1 MAMENIIMENKKGF
15 KETKLGWIPEDWS
28 SYKLSKVLIETK
40 LGGNYK
46 NIADSGGIPLIKMGN
61 IGRGNITLENEYF
74 ISKEEVLSESHLLK
88 NEDILF
94 NTRNTL
100 ELVGKVAIW
109 KNEYPIAYYNSNL
122 LKLSFNNKFISS
134 KDFINFCLNSYNS
147 IKQLRSF
154 ATGTTSVAAIYDRDV
169 KSLKVILPPHS
180 EQIAIANCL
189 SSWVKSIAKLDN
201 LIKSKQ
207 QLKKALMQQLLSGKK
222 RLSRFNKEWEEKRL
236 DFFFD
241 ERSERNNK
249 GSQLLSIGEA
259 GVYPQ
264 DNSNKKDTSN
274 NDKSKYKKICIG
286 DIGYNTMRMWQ
297 GRSALSSLEGIV
309 SPAYTIVKPKEN
321 ADSQFFAYLFK
332 DPAVIHRFFRNSQ
345 GMVSDTLNCRFKDF
359 AIIKLMLPTNK
370 EEQIA
375 IAQVLKT
382 ADQEINLLTNQR
394 NQLQLQKKGLMQQ
407 LLTGK
412 KRLKV

>member
-1 MAMENIIMENKKGF
+1 MGEQDMKNRKGF
-15 KETKLGWIPEDWS
+15 KETKLGWIPEDWEVIEIKDVLTIGS
-28 SYKLSKVLIETK
+28 GKDYKHLKKGSIPVY
-40 LGGNYK
+40 G
-46 NIADSGGIPLIKMGN
+46 SGGIMTFVDKYLYDGESVG
-61 IGRGNITLENEYF
+61 IGRKGTIDKPVLLDGKFWTVDTLFYTHSFKGTIPKFVFNVFLTIPWKRYNAASSIPSLSKTTIDNIKIKLPP
-74 ISKEEVLSESHLLK
+74 LSEQK
-88 NEDILF
+88 
-94 NTRNTL
+94 
-100 ELVGKVAIW
+100 
-109 KNEYPIAYYNSNL
+109 
-122 LKLSFNNKFISS
+122 
-134 KDFINFCLNSYNS
+134 
-147 IKQLRSF
+147 
-154 ATGTTSVAAIYDRDV
+154 
-169 KSLKVILPPHS
+169 
-180 EQIAIANCL
+180 AIANCL
-189 SSWVKSIAKLDN
+189 STWETDISKQDA
-201 LIKSKQ
+201 LIKEKQ

-222 RLSRFNKEWEEKRL
+222 RLSGFSGGWQENRL
-236 DFFFD
+236 DFFFE

-249 GSQLLSIGEA
+249 GYQLLSIGEA

-274 NDKSKYKKICIG
+274 NDKSKYKKICVG

-321 ADSQFFAYLFK
+321 TDSQFFAYLFK

-345 GMVSDTLNCRFKDF
+345 GMVSDTLNCKFKDF
-359 AIIKLMLPTNK
+359 AIIKLLLPTNK

-375 IAQVLKT
+375 IAQVLKI

>member
-1 MAMENIIMENKKGF
+1 MENTIIENKKGF
-15 KETKLGWIPEDWS
+15 KETKLGWIPEDWEI
-28 SYKLSKVLIETK
+28 KK
-40 LGGNYK
+40 LGDLCTTRGEYGINASAVPFKKDLPAYLRITDIDENGQYVKIKKVSVDDINYK
-46 NIADSGGIPLIKMGN
+46 KFILKDGDIVFARTGATVGKTYLYNDKDGLLVYAGFLIKFN
-61 IGRGNITLENEYF
+61 PDNEKLNRWY
-74 ISKEEVLSESHLLK
+74 LK
-88 NEDILF
+88 HFTDTHKYWNW
-94 NTRNTL
+94 
-100 ELVGKVAIW
+100 VKV
-109 KNEYPIAYYNSNL
+109 
-122 LKLSFNNKFISS
+122 
-134 KDFINFCLNSYNS
+134 
-147 IKQLRSF
+147 
-154 ATGTTSVAAIYDRDV
+154 TSVRSGQPGINGVEYSTMNLPIP
-169 KSLKVILPPHS
+169 SLP
-180 EQIAIANCL
+180 EQKAIANCL
-189 SSWVKSIAKLDN
+189 GTWDAAITKQDA
-201 LIKSKQ
+201 LIKEKQ

-222 RLSRFNKEWEEKRL
+222 RLSGFSEQWKEKRL

-241 ERSERNNK
+241 ERSKRNNK

-274 NDKSKYKKICIG
+274 NDKSKYKKICVG

-321 ADSQFFAYLFK
+321 TDSQFFAYLFK
-332 DPAVIHRFFRNSQ
+332 DPAIIHRFFRNSQ
-345 GMVSDTLNCRFKDF
+345 GMVSDTLNCKFKDF
-359 AIIKLMLPTNK
+359 AIIKLVLPTNK

-382 ADQEINLLTNQR
+382 ADQEISLLTSQR

-412 KRLKV
+412 KRLKI